1 MSPTLLSARRDNYEH
16 SSRLVAKRPF
26 IFRTGGTH
34 FTESLAGQ
42 RNESLC
48 NTFFTK
54 TMVFF
59 FGGGAAEV
67 M

>member
-1 MSPTLLSARRDNYEH
+1 VSPTLLSARRDNYKH

-34 FTESLAGQ
+34 FTESIAWQ
-42 RNESLC
+42 RNVSLC
-48 NTFFTK
+48 NFFLTQ
-54 TMVFF
+54 TVFIEGE
-59 FGGGAAEV
+59 GGAEV